1 MATKKT
7 KKTAVVKFP
16 DTVFVARDQ
25 WVDTGDFFYNVSVSI
40 NDCAES
46 GNTVRVGVYQLVGYK
61 DVSKVTEIK
70 VEDVNG

>member
-7 KKTAVVKFP
+7 KKTDVKFP
-16 DTVFVARDQ
+16 DTMFLARDQ
-25 WVDTGDFFYNVSVSI
+25 WTDTGDFFYNASASI
-40 NDCAES
+40 SDCAEL
-46 GNTVRVGVYQLVGYK
+46 GKTVRVGVYQLVGYK